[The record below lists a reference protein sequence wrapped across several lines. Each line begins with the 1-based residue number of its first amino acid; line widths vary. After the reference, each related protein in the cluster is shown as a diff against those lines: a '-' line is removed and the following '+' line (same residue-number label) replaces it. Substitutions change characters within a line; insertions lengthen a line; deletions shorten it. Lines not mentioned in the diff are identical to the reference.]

1 MILFSRSL
9 KNHELTKLKNCP
21 CPTTVQLSYKQKVL
35 LHGTIN
41 RRPRVLEDYEVTTT
55 YIAGWYRHWQL
66 AGADWRR
73 FSCVLKIVKS
83 WVVSIVMSTTT
94 NQPHMPSNPSSE
106 VSIEEIGA
114 EEELAQCEKDRD
126 DVRHG
131 WVKVIYSYYPCVKRH
146 YQNCFKSTK
155 GGPTSNKIRALVGSK
170 SEASNQKSVLSTSGC
185 MLAKNMYG
193 WT

>member
-1 MILFSRSL
+1 MNWQNWRIVPVLQLSSCLTNKRFSY
-9 KNHELTKLKNCP
+9 
-21 CPTTVQLSYKQKVL
+21 TVQL
-35 LHGTIN
+35 T
-41 RRPRVLEDYEVTTT
+41 EDLVFWKITKLPLRTL
-55 YIAGWYRHWQL
+55 L
-66 AGADWRR
+66 AGTDIGSWLVRIDVV